1 MSANKDFKSHTETI
15 SVKHN
20 KYDPISKTKHYGYH
34 ESNPNTLK
42 TLVGKTHTHS
52 TVLMGK
58 KNYKKNKKNKKK
70 QKIKKKIKKKLKAI
84 KKYSKQ

>member
-42 TLVGKTHTHS
+42 TLVGKTHTNS

-58 KNYKKNKKNKKK
+58 KNYKKTEKTKKNKR
-70 QKIKKKIKKKLKAI
+70 
-84 KKYSKQ
+84 